1 MHTLSTPIPRST
13 IFDKPIDVRFYVT
26 TDQNEIMERKTGR
39 PLFDGKNE
47 TEVLAKLQYAFT
59 IGGSVKEACSL
70 AEISTDAFY
79 RYCKKYPDFRNKIEG
94 LQTTPTLL
102 ARMTIF
108 KSLQDGNVK
117 TAQWYLERK
126 HPEEFSLSGSVEWAL
141 RQKDEEIVRLRR
153 LLVENGIEF

>member
-1 MHTLSTPIPRST
+1 MKTLSTPIPHST
-13 IFDKPIDVRFYVT
+13 IFDKPIEVRFYVA
-26 TDQNEIMERKTGR
+26 TDQNEITERKTGR

-47 TEVLAKLQYAFT
+47 ALVLAKLQYAFT

-70 AEISTDAFY
+70 ADISTDSFY
-79 RYCKKYPDFRNKIEG
+79 RYCKRYPDFRNKIEG

-117 TAQWYLERK
+117 TAQWHLERK
-126 HPEEFSLSGSVEWAL
+126 CPEEFSPSGSFEWAL
-141 RQKDEEIVRLRR
+141 RQKDQEIERLRR
-153 LLVENGIEF
+153 LLVENDIVF